1 MCNFTV
7 YCLLM
12 ICLLTDNCLFRSRT
26 VELFGEKPDFNPFKN
41 NNNQIEKSP
50 KKQKENNMECKY
62 EPKSKL
68 FYFTAFPLLLTSEP
82 KCNFDKIQNLQ
93 PPLNYN
99 FLTLKRVATF
109 RAATSWLQRH
119 FCSPQR

>member
-1 MCNFTV
+1 
-7 YCLLM
+7 
-12 ICLLTDNCLFRSRT
+12 

-68 FYFTAFPLLLTSEP
+68 FYFTAFPSLNIRAQMQFQQNSESP
-82 KCNFDKIQNLQ
+82 A
-93 PPLNYN
+93 PL
-99 FLTLKRVATF
+99 
-109 RAATSWLQRH
+109 
-119 FCSPQR
+119 